1 MSLLSRLRHAALTH
15 QTRHLST
22 AASVSTKD
30 KTRAALS
37 LLKTEKDPTKI
48 LEICKTASLT
58 PESHLDRVTFSVAI
72 NKLRDDNH
80 YDLIR
85 QFLDD
90 LFVSRPDLKTQRFA
104 SHAIVL
110 YGQADMLDD
119 AVRTFEQCDEMGI
132 PRNVKTLNALLL
144 ACIFAKNYKEVNRVF
159 LEFPKVY
166 GIQPNLDTYNYVIK
180 AFSESGSTS
189 SAYSVLAEMER
200 KNVKPDAN
208 TFGHLLTGFY
218 TEMKFEEVGKVT
230 NLMEKHGFQPGLSTY
245 NIRIKSLCKLRRSAE
260 AKALLDGM
268 LSRGMK
274 AHAVTYCHLIHGFCK
289 ESNLD
294 EAKKL
299 FKNMVNRGFQP
310 DSNCYHTLVHFL
322 CKGGEFESA
331 LQFAKES
338 IEKNWVPNF
347 GTMKSLVEGL
357 VSISKVSEARELV
370 GQMKERFTVNQ
381 DKWNEI
387 EAGLPQ

>member
-1 MSLLSRLRHAALTH
+1 MSLLSRLRHATLAH
-15 QTRHLST
+15 HSRHLST

-37 LLKTEKDPTKI
+37 LLKAEKDPTKI
-48 LEICKTASLT
+48 LEICKTACLT
-58 PESHLDRVTFSVAI
+58 PESHLDRITFSVAI

-110 YGQADMLDD
+110 YGQADMLHD

-166 GIQPNLDTYNYVIK
+166 GIEPNLDTYNYVIK

-218 TEMKFEEVGKVT
+218 TEMKFEDVGKVT

-245 NIRIKSLCKLRRSAE
+245 NIRIKSLCKLRKSAE

-274 AHAVTYCHLIHGFCK
+274 ANAVTYCHLIHGFCR
-289 ESNLD
+289 ESNLG

-299 FKNMVNRGFQP
+299 FKNMVNRGFTP
-310 DSNCYHTLVHFL
+310 DSDCYYTLVHFL

-331 LQFAKES
+331 LQYAKES

-347 GTMKSLVEGL
+347 ATIKSLVEGL

>member
-1 MSLLSRLRHAALTH
+1 MSLLSRLRHATLAH
-15 QTRHLST
+15 HTRHLST

-37 LLKTEKDPTKI
+37 LLKAEKDPTKI
-48 LEICKTASLT
+48 LEICKTACLT
-58 PESHLDRVTFSVAI
+58 PESHLDRITFSVAI

-110 YGQADMLDD
+110 YGQADMLHD

-166 GIQPNLDTYNYVIK
+166 GIEPNLDTYNYVIK

-218 TEMKFEEVGKVT
+218 TEMKFEDVGKVT

-245 NIRIKSLCKLRRSAE
+245 NIRIKSLCKLRKSAE

-274 AHAVTYCHLIHGFCK
+274 ANAVTYCHLIHGFCR
-289 ESNLD
+289 ESNLG

-299 FKNMVNRGFQP
+299 FKNMVNRGFTP
-310 DSNCYHTLVHFL
+310 DSDCYYTLVHFL

-331 LQFAKES
+331 LQYAKES

-347 GTMKSLVEGL
+347 ATIKSLVEGL

>member
-1 MSLLSRLRHAALTH
+1 MSLLSRLRHATLAH
-15 QTRHLST
+15 HTRHLST

-37 LLKTEKDPTKI
+37 LLKAEKDPTKI

-119 AVRTFEQCDEMGI
+119 AVRTFEQCDGMGI

-166 GIQPNLDTYNYVIK
+166 GIEPNLDTYNYVIK

-208 TFGHLLTGFY
+208 TFGHFLTGFY
-218 TEMKFEEVGKVT
+218 TEMKFEDVGKVT

-274 AHAVTYCHLIHGFCK
+274 ANAVTYCHLIHGFCR

-347 GTMKSLVEGL
+347 ATMKSLVEGL

-381 DKWNEI
+381 DQWNEI

>member
-1 MSLLSRLRHAALTH
+1 MSLLSRLRHATLAH
-15 QTRHLST
+15 HTRHLST

-37 LLKTEKDPTKI
+37 LLKAEKDPTKI

-166 GIQPNLDTYNYVIK
+166 GIEPNLDTYNYVIK

-208 TFGHLLTGFY
+208 TFGHFLTGFY
-218 TEMKFEEVGKVT
+218 TEMKFEDVGKVT

-274 AHAVTYCHLIHGFCK
+274 ANAVTYCHLIHGFCR

-331 LQFAKES
+331 LQFAEES

-347 GTMKSLVEGL
+347 ATMKSLVEGL

-381 DKWNEI
+381 DQWNEI

>member
-1 MSLLSRLRHAALTH
+1 MSLLSRLRHATLAH
-15 QTRHLST
+15 HTRHLST

-37 LLKTEKDPTKI
+37 LLKAEKDPTKI
-48 LEICKTASLT
+48 LEICKTACLT
-58 PESHLDRVTFSVAI
+58 PESHLDRITFS
-72 NKLRDDNH
+72 
-80 YDLIR
+80 
-85 QFLDD
+85 
-90 LFVSRPDLKTQRFA
+90 
-104 SHAIVL
+104 
-110 YGQADMLDD
+110 ADMLHD

-166 GIQPNLDTYNYVIK
+166 GIEPNLDTYNYVIK

-218 TEMKFEEVGKVT
+218 TEMKFEDVGKVT

-245 NIRIKSLCKLRRSAE
+245 NIRIKSLCKLRKSAE

-274 AHAVTYCHLIHGFCK
+274 ANAVTYCHLIHGFCR
-289 ESNLD
+289 ESNLG

-299 FKNMVNRGFQP
+299 FKNMVNRGFTP
-310 DSNCYHTLVHFL
+310 DSDCYYTLVHFL

-331 LQFAKES
+331 LQYAKES

-347 GTMKSLVEGL
+347 ATIKSLVEGL

>member
-1 MSLLSRLRHAALTH
+1 MSLLSRLRHATLAH
-15 QTRHLST
+15 HTRHLST

-37 LLKTEKDPTKI
+37 LLKAEKDPTKI
-48 LEICKTASLT
+48 LEICKTACLT
-58 PESHLDRVTFSVAI
+58 PESHLDRITFSVAI

-110 YGQADMLDD
+110 YGQADMLHD

-166 GIQPNLDTYNYVIK
+166 GIEPNLDTYNYVIK

-200 KNVKPDAN
+200 KNVKPNAN

-218 TEMKFEEVGKVT
+218 TEMKFEDVGKVT

-245 NIRIKSLCKLRRSAE
+245 NIRIKSLCKLRKSAE

-274 AHAVTYCHLIHGFCK
+274 ANAVTYCHLIHGFCR
-289 ESNLD
+289 ESNLG

-299 FKNMVNRGFQP
+299 FKNMVNRGFTP
-310 DSNCYHTLVHFL
+310 DSDCYYTLVHFL

-331 LQFAKES
+331 LQYAKES

-347 GTMKSLVEGL
+347 ATIKSLVEGL